1 VWVTLRGRLSVDS
14 SIGSGAARYGKVS
27 LTGFSLGKQPVSG
40 WLLTI
45 MMGPSSTH
53 LLRWQVPPIVESID
67 IEEGQLVIRTR

>member
-1 VWVTLRGRLSVDS
+1 
-14 SIGSGAARYGKVS
+14 
-27 LTGFSLGKQPVSG
+27 
-40 WLLTI
+40 